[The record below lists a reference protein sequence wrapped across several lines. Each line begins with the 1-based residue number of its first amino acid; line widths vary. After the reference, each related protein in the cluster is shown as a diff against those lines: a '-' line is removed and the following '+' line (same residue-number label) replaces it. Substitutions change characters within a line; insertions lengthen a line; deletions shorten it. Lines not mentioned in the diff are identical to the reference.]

1 MTEYDHEPVRGLP
14 GELPAGEHIIWQG
27 SPEWRTFARSALHTR
42 WVSAYFAALAVLG
55 LASGK
60 LIGAAAA
67 VIGGAITLG
76 LLSLFAVLVART
88 TVYTITNRRVVL
100 RVGIALNKCINLP
113 LALIGAANLRQLPA
127 GHGEIALVLTGS
139 HRLGLATIWPHAR
152 PWHLSKP
159 QPMLRA
165 LPDAQAVAKTLAQ
178 ACAAVVAIEAPTA
191 PRTQQ
196 TAPSPA
202 TARDH
207 GMQGAMA

>member
-76 LLSLFAVLVART
+76 LLALFAVLVART

-113 LALIGAANLRQLPA
+113 LALIGAANMRELGA

-165 LPDAQAVAKTLAQ
+165 LPDAQAVAKVLAQ
-178 ACAAVVAIEAPTA
+178 ACAAVVPNAAPA
-191 PRTQQ
+191 AQRSNV
-196 TAPSPA
+196 APA
-202 TARDH
+202 TAPVRDH

>member
-1 MTEYDHEPVRGLP
+1 MTEYDHEPIRGLP
-14 GELPAGEHIIWQG
+14 GALPAGEHIIWQG
-27 SPEWRTFARSALHTR
+27 APEWRTFARNALHTR

-76 LLSLFAVLVART
+76 LLALFAVLVART
-88 TVYTITNRRVVL
+88 TVYTITNRRVVM

-113 LALIGAANLRQLPA
+113 LSLIGAANLRQLEG

-165 LPDAQAVAKTLAQ
+165 LADAQAVATTLAK
-178 ACAAVVAIEAPTA
+178 ACAAVTLIETPAV
-191 PRTQQ
+191 PRAQAAQ
-196 TAPSPA
+196 TAPA
-202 TARDH
+202 LHDH
-207 GMQGAMA
+207 GMQGAIA

>member
-1 MTEYDHEPVRGLP
+1 MTEYDHEPIRGLP
-14 GELPAGEHIIWQG
+14 GELPAGERILWQG
-27 SPEWRTFARSALHTR
+27 SPEWRTFTRTALHTR

-76 LLSLFAVLVART
+76 LLALFAVLVART

-113 LALIGAANLRQLPA
+113 LALIGSADLRNHQ
-127 GHGEIALVLTGS
+127 GGVGDISLVLTGS
-139 HRLGLATIWPHAR
+139 HRLGLATLWPHAR

-165 LPDAQAVAKTLAQ
+165 LPDSAVAAAILAK
-178 ACAAVVAIEAPTA
+178 ACAAVVPNVVTPAAQPKQAPV
-191 PRTQQ
+191 
-196 TAPSPA
+196 
-202 TARDH
+202 RDH
-207 GMQGAMA
+207 GLQGVAA